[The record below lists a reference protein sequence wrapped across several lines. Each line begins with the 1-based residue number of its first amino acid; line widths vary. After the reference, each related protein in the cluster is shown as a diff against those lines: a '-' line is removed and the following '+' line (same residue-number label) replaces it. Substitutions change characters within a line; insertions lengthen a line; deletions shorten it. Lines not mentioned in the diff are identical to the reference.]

1 MKKFTFNILAF
12 LSLVSLGVT
21 TFSSCSDEPD
31 AESYYT
37 FTGKMMSEYL
47 QSNENFSQFA
57 TIVQR
62 AGLMD
67 QLSAY
72 GHYTCFLPNN
82 DAVNAYL
89 QKYNMSSIDDLSDS
103 QCDTI
108 ARTHL
113 LPEIFSVSDMADG
126 MLATQNMIKR
136 NVQVEHKSDANNN
149 SVVVVNSNSTIYFE
163 HQDDSVE
170 NGIVH
175 QIDVVLENSTKR
187 IASMPRTMS
196 DTRTQSGLCRC
207 SPQVHVLQR
216 LYIIQNQRNTVSQP
230 S

>member
-1 MKKFTFNILAF
+1 MKKFTLNILALF
-12 LSLVSLGVT
+12 GLVSFGVT

-37 FTGKMMSEYL
+37 FTGKMMSEYI
-47 QSNENFSQFA
+47 QGNENFSQFA

-89 QKYNMSSIDDLSDS
+89 RKYKYSSLDDLSDS

-113 LPEIFSVSDMADG
+113 IPEIFSVSDMADG
-126 MLATQNMIKR
+126 MLASQNMIKR
-136 NVQVEHKSDANNN
+136 NVQVEHTSDANNN
-149 SVVVVNSNSTIYFE
+149 SVVVVNNNSTI
-163 HQDDSVE
+163 
-170 NGIVH
+170 
-175 QIDVVLENSTKR
+175 
-187 IASMPRTMS
+187 
-196 DTRTQSGLCRC
+196 
-207 SPQVHVLQR
+207 
-216 LYIIQNQRNTVSQP
+216 
-230 S
+230 